1 MEDSVKML
9 KECNAGAKMAI
20 GTIERVYPYAKESAF
35 KDTLSEYI
43 KKHEDIVARTRE
55 QLANYCQGGKDPNP
69 IAQFMAKMV
78 TKIRLKQDSSDGH
91 VASMI
96 IEGCNMGTKKLRE
109 YKQKY
114 SGATSQSFDTLQ
126 NLIELECKLTNEMQS
141 YL

>member
-1 MEDSVKML
+1 MEENKVLL
-9 KECNAGAKMAI
+9 KRCNAGAKMAI
-20 GTIERVYPYAKESAF
+20 GTIERVYPFATDRAF

-55 QLANYCQGGKDPNP
+55 QLANFCEGGADPNP
-69 IAQFMAKMV
+69 IAEFMAKIT
-78 TKIRLKQDSSDGH
+78 TKMRLKRDCSDSH
-91 VASMI
+91 IAIMV

-114 SGATSQSFDTLQ
+114 QNVDKGSAETLQ
-126 NLIELECKLTNEMQS
+126 SLMDLEGKLMQEMQA

>member
-1 MEDSVKML
+1 MEDSIKML
-9 KECNAGAKMAI
+9 KQCNAGAKMAI
-20 GTIERVYPYAKESAF
+20 GTIERVYPYAKDNAF

-55 QLANYCQGGKDPNP
+55 LLANYCQGGKDPNP
-69 IAQFMAKMV
+69 IAEFMAEMTTKM
-78 TKIRLKQDSSDGH
+78 RLKQDGTDSS

-109 YKQKY
+109 YKKKY
-114 SGATSQSFDTLQ
+114 TCASKDSFDTLQ
-126 NLIELECKLTNEMQS
+126 NLIELECKLTNEMQI